1 MLTTPSPKGIA
12 DLDPV
17 VSDSLL
23 ALIALIAADP
33 RDDKIDV
40 GVGVFRDGEGRT
52 PIPPSLKEAERRLWE
67 RQETK
72 AYLGGWGDLGFTRA
86 LRPILLGSHAGDE
99 RISGVQTPGGC
110 GALFLATK
118 LLKLARPDA
127 RVLVG
132 TPTWP
137 NHPPVIKGAGLEI
150 VEYRHYDFESRTVDF
165 AALRGAAS
173 AAAPGD
179 VLLLHGC
186 CHNPTGGDL
195 TEEQWREVAAIV
207 RERRLTPLVDIA
219 YQGFGRGFEEDAV
232 GVRLMLDACDEV
244 LIAQSC
250 DKNFGVYRDR
260 VGSFWLKTRDEAAT
274 ANAMAHVLQIAR
286 EAWSMPPDHGAAAA
300 RIVLEDEGLKAQWL
314 GEVAAMR
321 DRINQVRG
329 RIADSDPRL
338 AYIAGEFGMFSM
350 LPLNKA
356 QVVALRERHAI
367 YMADSGRFNVVGF
380 ADHEIERFC
389 AAVIEAMDSV
399 PAHG

>member
-1 MLTTPSPKGIA
+1 MLTTAAPKGIA

-33 RDDKIDV
+33 RDNKIDV

-52 PIPPSLKEAERRLWE
+52 PIPASVKEAERRLLE
-67 RQETK
+67 GQETK
-72 AYLGGWGDLGFTRA
+72 AYLGGWGDRGFTKA
-86 LRPILLGSHAGDE
+86 LRPIVLGAHAGDE
-99 RISGVQTPGGC
+99 RIAGVQTPGGC

-118 LLKLARPDA
+118 LLKLAKPDA

-137 NHPPVIKGAGLEI
+137 NHPPVIMGAGLEI
-150 VEYRHYDFESRTVDF
+150 VEYRHYDFATRMVDF
-165 AALRGAAS
+165 AALREAAS
-173 AAAPGD
+173 RAAPGD
-179 VLLLHGC
+179 ILLLHGC

-195 TEEQWREVAAIV
+195 SEAEWREVAAIA
-207 RERRLTPLVDIA
+207 RERQLTPLIDLA
-219 YQGFGRGFEEDAV
+219 YQGFGRGFEEDGF
-232 GVRLMLDACDEV
+232 GVQVMLDACDEV
-244 LIAQSC
+244 LVAQSC

-260 VGSFWLKTRDEAAT
+260 VGSFWLKTRDAAAT

-300 RIVLEDEGLKAQWL
+300 RIVLEDEHLRAQWL
-314 GEVAAMR
+314 DEVAAMR
-321 DRINQVRG
+321 NRINQVRR
-329 RIADSDPRL
+329 RIADSDQRL
-338 AYIAGEFGMFSM
+338 GYIANEFGMFSM
-350 LPLNKA
+350 LPLTKA
-356 QVVALRERHAI
+356 QVVALRDKHAI

-380 ADHEIERFC
+380 ADRDIDRFC
-389 AAVIEAMDSV
+389 AAVIEAMDSI

>member
-1 MLTTPSPKGIA
+1 MLTTPAPKGIA

-23 ALIALIAADP
+23 ALIGMIAADK
-33 RDDKIDV
+33 RDNLIDV

-52 PIPPSLKEAERRLWE
+52 PIPPSVKEAERRLLE
-67 RQETK
+67 TQETK
-72 AYLGGWGDLGFTRA
+72 AYLGGWGDRGFTQA
-86 LRPILLGSHAGDE
+86 LRPIVLGNHADDD

-110 GALFLATK
+110 GALFLATR
-118 LLKLARPDA
+118 LIKLARPDA
-127 RVLVG
+127 KVLVG

-137 NHPPVIKGAGLEI
+137 NHPPVIKGAGLAMT
-150 VEYRHYDFESRTVDF
+150 EYRHYDFGSRTVDF
-165 AALRGAAS
+165 GALRQAAEN
-173 AAAPGD
+173 AAPGD

-195 TEEQWREVAAIV
+195 SEAQWREVASIA
-207 RERRLTPLVDIA
+207 RECKLTPLIDLA
-219 YQGFGRGFEEDAV
+219 YQGFGRGFEEDGYGV
-232 GVRLMLDACDEV
+232 GVMLDACDEV

-260 VGSFWLKTRDEAAT
+260 VGSFWLKTRDKDAT

-300 RIVLEDEGLKAQWL
+300 RIVLEDEGLRAQWL
-314 GEVAAMR
+314 EEVTAMR
-321 DRINQVRG
+321 DRINEVRR
-329 RIADSDPRL
+329 RIAASDQRL
-338 AYIAGEFGMFSM
+338 GYIASEYGMFSM
-350 LPLNKA
+350 MPLNRE
-356 QVVALRERHAI
+356 QVQTLRDRHAV
-367 YMADSGRFNVVGF
+367 YMADSGRFNVVGI
-380 ADHEIERFC
+380 ADRDIDRFC

>member
-1 MLTTPSPKGIA
+1 MLTTASPKGIA

-17 VSDSLL
+17 VSDTLL
-23 ALIALIAADP
+23 ALIATIEADP
-33 RDDKIDV
+33 RDHKIDV

-52 PIPPSLKEAERRLWE
+52 PIPASVKEAERRLVAT
-67 RQETK
+67 QETK
-72 AYLGGWGDLGFTRA
+72 AYLGGWGNRGFTDA
-86 LRPILLGSHAGDE
+86 LRPIVLGEHAGNQA
-99 RISGVQTPGGC
+99 ISGVQTPGGC

-118 LLKLARPDA
+118 LLKLARPEA

-137 NHPPVIKGAGLEI
+137 NHPPVIAGAGLAM
-150 VEYRHYDFESRTVDF
+150 VEYRHYDFERRTVDF
-165 AALRGAAS
+165 EALRSAAS
-173 AAAPGD
+173 GAAPGD

-186 CHNPTGGDL
+186 CHNPTGADL
-195 TEEQWREVAAIV
+195 TEEQWREVADIA
-207 RERRLTPLVDIA
+207 RERQLTPLIDIA
-219 YQGFGRGFEEDAV
+219 YQGFGRGFEADGY
-232 GVRLMLDACDEV
+232 GVRVMLDACDEV
-244 LIAQSC
+244 VIAQSC

-300 RIVLEDEGLKAQWL
+300 RIVLEDAGLKAQWL

-321 DRINQVRG
+321 DRINAVRR

-338 AYIAGEFGMFSM
+338 AYIAGEYGMFSM
-350 LPLNKA
+350 MPLSKA
-356 QVVALRERHAI
+356 QVVALREQHAV
-367 YMADSGRFNVVGF
+367 YMADSGRFNVVGI
-380 ADHEIERFC
+380 ADRDIDRFC